1 MLSRLSAMLPEA
13 ASVSVRER
21 LRAACGALVGILGT
35 GVVSQLAVADG
46 SALPVLIAPMG
57 ASAVLLFAVPASPL
71 AQPWSILGGNL
82 VAALVGVSAALLVA
96 NPLLA
101 ASLAIAV
108 AIPAMMTL
116 RCLHPPSGA
125 VALTAVL
132 GGAAIRDLGYGF
144 VVWPVLANS
153 LLLLA
158 VALAFNNAT
167 GRRYP
172 HRASSASA
180 RPAPSRAPAATVG
193 VSDDDLDAVLR
204 DEDQVFDIAR
214 SDLKRILR
222 KAQFHWY
229 ARQSGGLCA
238 GDVMIRD
245 VVAVAPD
252 ASLRE
257 AFELLRAHGIKAL
270 PVTDDGARVLGIVTQ
285 TDLLDKAAWG
295 RGGPRLASRHRVRLT
310 LSRGRAPYGAVED
323 IMTSPVETVSP
334 ETSVAAVALFMSE
347 GGLHHLPVVA
357 DDGKLV
363 GIVAQS
369 DIVAALL
376 QSAAGR
382 PQDAAP

>member
-1 MLSRLSAMLPEA
+1 
-13 ASVSVRER
+13 
-21 LRAACGALVGILGT
+21 
-35 GVVSQLAVADG
+35 
-46 SALPVLIAPMG
+46 
-57 ASAVLLFAVPASPL
+57 
-71 AQPWSILGGNL
+71 
-82 VAALVGVSAALLVA
+82 
-96 NPLLA
+96 
-101 ASLAIAV
+101 
-108 AIPAMMTL
+108 
-116 RCLHPPSGA
+116 
-125 VALTAVL
+125 

-172 HRASSASA
+172 HRASSFAA
-180 RPAPSRAPAATVG
+180 RQAPSRAPMATVG

-214 SDLKRILR
+214 GDLKRILR

-229 ARQSGGLCA
+229 ARQSGGLRA

-334 ETSVAAVALFMSE
+334 ETPIAAVALFMSE

-357 DDGKLV
+357 DDGKLA

-382 PQDAAP
+382 PQDVAP